1 MSRKSKGT
9 RQHLCGDGLLELL
22 RSDFEKVPD
31 SRQAGKVEFVL
42 PDVLMAGF
50 SMFSL
55 KKASLLQYI
64 SDMGEDG
71 ALPRNVRAIYGL
83 TEIPSDTQ
91 MREILDPVDPQQI
104 VPCFRHVFN
113 QIQRGKGLERFQVLD
128 GHYLLALDGTGY
140 FSSSKV
146 HCQNCQEKHHRD
158 GRVTYSH
165 AMLGAAIVSPKLKQ
179 VIPLAPEPIIKQDG
193 QDKNDCERNAAKRF
207 LVQFR
212 KDHPHLNAIVVED
225 ALSSNAPH
233 IHDLRKAGLR
243 FILGV
248 KDPGNKFLFNWVN
261 TEADK
266 GNVTEFRQEEGD
278 VTHRFR
284 FINGVP
290 LNESNLDV
298 QVNFLEY
305 WEEKD
310 GETTKHFSWV
320 TDLHVTK
327 KNADEMMRCGRA
339 RWRIENETFNT
350 LKNQGYHFEHNYGHG
365 QENLSVNLALLVMLA
380 FLVDQAQEI
389 CCRLFQAV
397 LKKCERKMYMW
408 KTIRRLL
415 HVLLFDSWYH
425 LLTAILRGIE
435 PQRPKLC
442 IDSS

>member
-1 MSRKSKGT
+1 MSRRSRGT
-9 RQHLCGDGLLELL
+9 RQCLSGDGLFDLL
-22 RSDFEKVPD
+22 RSHFEKVPD
-31 SRQAGKVEFVL
+31 DRQAGKVQFVL

-64 SDMGEDG
+64 TDMGKDD
-71 ALPRNVRAIYGL
+71 ALARNVRTLYGL
-83 TEIPSDTQ
+83 SEIPSDTQ
-91 MREILDPVDPQQI
+91 MREILDPIDPKHI

-140 FSSSKV
+140 FSSSTV
-146 HCQNCQEKHHRD
+146 HCKSCQEKHHRD

-193 QDKNDCERNAAKRF
+193 QTKNDCERNAAKRF

-212 KDHPHLNAIVVED
+212 QDHPRLKGIVVED

-233 IHDLRKAGLR
+233 IHDLREANLR

-248 KDPGNKFLFNWVN
+248 KDRGNAFLFNWVAA
-261 TEADK
+261 EAKK
-266 GNVTEFRQEEGD
+266 GNVTEFQKKEDG

-310 GETTKHFSWV
+310 GETTKRFSWV
-320 TDLHVTK
+320 TDLRVTK
-327 KNADEMMRCGRA
+327 KNAYEMMRCGRA

-365 QENLSVNLALLVMLA
+365 NDNLSVNLALLMMLA

-397 LKKCERKMYMW
+397 LEKWERKKYLW
-408 KTIRRLL
+408 ERIRWLMMSFLL
-415 HVLLFDSWYH
+415 DSWYD
-425 LLTAILRGIE
+425 LLEILLHGFE
-435 PQRPKLC
+435 PQRVVLRVN
-442 IDSS
+442 SS